1 MTNPDKALFHLM
13 GPAATAA
20 AGGGASGGAAAAG
33 AASGGARGGPAA
45 AGAAGGGATGGAS
58 SKCTWT
64 YPSRPLASSTQQSR
78 SHPNNHNN
86 MRSYEETRQ

>member
-13 GPAATAA
+13 GPAAVGD

-45 AGAAGGGATGGAS
+45 AGAAGGGAT
-58 SKCTWT
+58 
-64 YPSRPLASSTQQSR
+64 
-78 SHPNNHNN
+78 
-86 MRSYEETRQ
+86 